1 MLIVEDGTGLTN
13 ADSYISVADA
23 TTYLTN
29 FGSGDAW
36 SVIDAGTQEI
46 LLRKS
51 TRDLDALFS
60 SSYASCLLST
70 SQALLWPRES
80 FTDANGRTVS
90 GIPKEL
96 GYAVAELALINSVSD
111 VTGPG
116 DRTGM
121 VKLERTEIV
130 DAVKSWTEYFA
141 PSPTNELAIRKVT
154 LLLRPF
160 LDGGSSAISATIKRG

>member
-1 MLIVEDGTGLTN
+1 MLTVEDGTGLLN

-36 SVIDAGTQEI
+36 ADLDSATQEV

-51 TRDLDALFS
+51 TRDLDTLFAG
-60 SSYASCLLST
+60 SYASKLLST
-70 SQALLWPRES
+70 TQSLLWPRET
-80 FTDANGRTVS
+80 FTDANGRQVS
-90 GIPKEL
+90 GLPKEI
-96 GYAVAELALINSVSD
+96 GYAVAELALINSTTD

-121 VKLERTEIV
+121 VKLERTV
-130 DAVKSWTEYFA
+130 LDAIESRLEYFA
-141 PSPTNELAIRKVT
+141 PSSTHEMAIRKVS
-154 LLLRPF
+154 LLLKPF
-160 LDGGSSAISATIKRG
+160 LFGGSSAISASIVRG

>member
-1 MLIVEDGTGLTN
+1 MLTVEDGTGLTS

-36 SVIDAGTQEI
+36 SEIDAATQEI

-51 TRDLDALFS
+51 TRDLDALFA
-60 SSYASCLLST
+60 SSYASDLLST
-70 SQALLWPRES
+70 TQALLWPRAD
-80 FTDANGRTVS
+80 FTDTNGRPVS
-90 GIPKEL
+90 GLPKEV
-96 GYAVAELALINSVSD
+96 GYAVAELALINSTTD

-116 DRTGM
+116 DRSGM

-130 DAVKSWTEYFA
+130 DAIKSWTEYFA
-141 PSPTNELAIRKVT
+141 PSATNELAIRKVT
-154 LLLRPF
+154 LLLKPF
-160 LDGGSSAISATIKRG
+160 LTGASSAMAATIKRG

>member
-1 MLIVEDGTGLTN
+1 MLIVEDGTGLTS

-36 SVIDAGTQEI
+36 TVIDAGTQEV

-51 TRDLDALFS
+51 TRDLDALFA

-70 SQALLWPRES
+70 TQSLLWPRES
-80 FTDANGRTVS
+80 FTDTNGRPVS
-90 GIPKEL
+90 GLPKEV
-96 GYAVAELALINSVSD
+96 GYAVAELALINSTSD

-121 VKLERTEIV
+121 VKLERTEIF
-130 DAVKSWTEYFA
+130 DALKSWTEYFA
-141 PSPTNELAIRKVT
+141 PSATNELAIRKVA
-154 LLLRPF
+154 LLLKPF
-160 LDGGSSAISATIKRG
+160 LSSGSSAIAARIERG

>member
-1 MLIVEDGTGLTN
+1 MSLIVEDGTGLSN

-29 FGSGDAW
+29 FGSGDTW

-51 TRDLDALFS
+51 TRDLDALFA
-60 SSYASCLLST
+60 SSYASDLLST
-70 SQALLWPRES
+70 TQSLLWPRID
-80 FTDANGRTVS
+80 FTDTNSRSVS
-90 GIPKEL
+90 GLPKEV
-96 GYAVAELALINSVSD
+96 GYAVAELALINSSTD

-130 DAVKSWTEYFA
+130 NAIKSWTEYFA
-141 PSPTNELAIRKVT
+141 PSATNELAIRKVT
-154 LLLRPF
+154 LLLKPF
-160 LDGGSSAISATIKRG
+160 LDGGSAISATIKRG